1 MKLTDEQ
8 IASIMTKETA
18 SKTVL
23 VSIEDAESVIKS
35 HQKEGWELLKKS
47 EISGRVKITFKK

>member
-18 SKTVL
+18 SKTVM
-23 VSIEDAESVIKS
+23 VSKEDAEKVIKS

>member
-23 VSIEDAESVIKS
+23 VSKEDAESVIKS